1 MTDDQTTGRKP
12 RKATSKSLENAA
24 VYYLNRFDAS
34 AEQLRR
40 VLLRRVNRSARY
52 HGTDFELGKVIVT
65 ELVERFQ
72 ELGMIDDARYAGAR
86 ARTFHARGSSL
97 RTIRAKL
104 RMKGVMTAD
113 IETAIEALLETEG
126 QPDFVTAASL
136 ARRRRLGPYRDQ
148 KIRHMKREPDLAA
161 LARAGFDYDVAR
173 HVIDSPSVETLEE
186 ELSPPHLRR

>member
-1 MTDDQTTGRKP
+1 MHRAWQFLETKHSLTDDQTTGRKP
-12 RKATSKSLENAA
+12 RKATPKSLENAA

-40 VLLRRVNRSARY
+40 VLLRRVERSARY
-52 HGTDFELGKVIVT
+52 HGTDPEIGEASVT

-86 ARTFHARGSSL
+86 AKTFHARGNSL

-126 QPDFVTAASL
+126 QPDLLAAASL

-148 KIRHMKREPDLAA
+148 KIRQMKREPDLAA

-173 HVIDSPSVETLEE
+173 HVIDSPS
-186 ELSPPHLRR
+186 R